1 MHIHPC
7 PTSGKLHTIYRHSIR
22 GASYM
27 RLQSDLVSSCT
38 FFSSWLNKNDEDFG
52 DTFSDDP
59 KGALVGFG
67 VLSCMLTSLDDTVFT
82 VVPAGNCRSAA
93 LFREE
98 KLKIRL
104 RGSGLLGTRLVRTNF
119 SSASCRAWSGGIGP
133 RISGFLNFTLSGE
146 EARLAVDN
154 VSGLCKSGPCISSE
168 SCWLI
173 PCSWRG
179 ISR

>member
-1 MHIHPC
+1 
-7 PTSGKLHTIYRHSIR
+7 
-22 GASYM
+22 M

-67 VLSCMLTSLDDTVFT
+67 VLSCMLASLDDTVFT
-82 VVPAGNCRSAA
+82 VVPAGNCRSSA

-104 RGSGLLGTRLVRTNF
+104 RGSGLLGARF
-119 SSASCRAWSGGIGP
+119 GA

-168 SCWLI
+168 SCWLTR
-173 PCSWRG
+173 CSWRG